1 MSLQLQI
8 AVLSPFT
15 LANIGLKQLLCDFFA
30 IGTISIYADT
40 DDFLSAHP
48 EQYDLYFV
56 TADFFLTNSD
66 FFLPRKNKTI
76 ILSDRKI
83 VSDEKK
89 NTENFLYVHDD
100 TENII
105 EKLEYILNS
114 ICKKSAD
121 DIQEEL
127 SPREIEVLQLV
138 AQGYI
143 NKEIADK
150 LNISFNTVL
159 THRKNITAKLGI
171 KTVSGL
177 SFYAMMNGYITTKDI
192 E

>member
-8 AVLSPFT
+8 AVISPFT

-30 IGTISIYADT
+30 IGTIGVYSNT
-40 DDFLSAHP
+40 DDFLSARP
-48 EQYDLYFV
+48 EQYDLFFV
-56 TADFFLTNSD
+56 TADTFFTHSD
-66 FFLPRKNKTI
+66 FFLPRKNKTV
-76 ILSDRKI
+76 ILSDREF
-83 VSDEKK
+83 VSEEKK
-89 NTENFLYVHDD
+89 VLERRLYIYDD
-100 TENII
+100 TESII
-105 EKLEYILNS
+105 EKLERILNS
-114 ICKKSAD
+114 IDKRSAD
-121 DIQEEL
+121 DTHEEL

-159 THRKNITAKLGI
+159 THRKNITTKLGI

-177 SFYAMMNGYITTKDI
+177 SFYAMMNGYVTTKDI